1 MSLRRSTRLAQAL
14 PMSPSSLSSNS
25 PVLKAAPKPKRAKS
39 TEIPAAP
46 KVKKSAVSPRPLKT
60 RSLKPKPSAHSGSTV
75 TVVIPVLSTP
85 TPSVKAK
92 SGEDSALLT
101 AALAHLSTADPK
113 LVAHIA
119 RKTPSHVFGPLEA
132 GKRQPTVFASLA
144 KSIIYQQIHGKA
156 AASICRRFIELFQ
169 PPAGDGSLPTKDDGL
184 NAQGN
189 EDRWSEGEDNF
200 PAFEQVARMTVADLR
215 PAGLSERKATYI
227 LDLAERFNSGEIN
240 PVTLVDMSDAE
251 ISKLL
256 CRVKGI
262 GQWTVD
268 MFLIFYLK
276 RLDVFPVL
284 DFGVRKGMR
293 LHFDLPAESKGK
305 RKAGTTPE
313 DLISLAEQWKPY
325 RSVAAWYM
333 WQVCDIKTVAD

>member
-1 MSLRRSTRLAQAL
+1 
-14 PMSPSSLSSNS
+14 
-25 PVLKAAPKPKRAKS
+25 
-39 TEIPAAP
+39 
-46 KVKKSAVSPRPLKT
+46 
-60 RSLKPKPSAHSGSTV
+60 
-75 TVVIPVLSTP
+75 
-85 TPSVKAK
+85 
-92 SGEDSALLT
+92 
-101 AALAHLSTADPK
+101 
-113 LVAHIA
+113 
-119 RKTPSHVFGPLEA
+119 
-132 GKRQPTVFASLA
+132 FASLA

-169 PPAGDGSLPTKDDGL
+169 PPAGD
-184 NAQGN
+184 
-189 EDRWSEGEDNF
+189 DNF

-333 WQVCDIKTVAD
+333 WQVCDIK